1 MCPVSKH
8 SAFSRQS
15 RRKLCSSRLLTAS
28 MNNHNDTTQAGATGF
43 AALPLSAAQLANLQ
57 DLGYSTMTQIQAKAL
72 PLVLAGKDVLGQAK
86 TGSGKTAAFG
96 LGVLQSIVPKHFK
109 VQALVLC
116 PTRELAEQVGKDIRR
131 LAQATPNVKL
141 VTLCGGKPIGP
152 QKQSLHHGAHI
163 VVGTPGRVLDHLR
176 KRSLQLANLKVLVLD
191 EADRMLDMGFA
202 EDIQAIVAQTPKQR
216 QTLLF
221 SATFPAAIA
230 GISRSMQSAPVSVTA
245 DAEHA
250 QGVIEQLFYEVRKD
264 QRDDTLL
271 GLLQHYQPGSAVVFC
286 HTKAQCAQVNEF
298 LNANRVEAVALHG
311 DLDQRRRDLQLTLFA
326 NGSTSVLVATD
337 VAGRGLDIKAL
348 PMVINYELPHDP
360 EVYVHR
366 IGRTGRAGERGLAM
380 SLVTEA
386 QRARMAAIEEFMG
399 QPCLLDVPASLD
411 RQAEF
416 QLKAQMGTLQL
427 EGGRKAKIRPGDVLG
442 ALTGDAGLKG
452 SQIGKI
458 DIHDHYAYVAIER
471 SVVRAALNYFSNGKV
486 KGRSVRARRVS

>member
-1 MCPVSKH
+1 
-8 SAFSRQS
+8 
-15 RRKLCSSRLLTAS
+15 
-28 MNNHNDTTQAGATGF
+28 MNNKSDTSAAAAASPVDNADFAT
-43 AALPLSAAQLANLQ
+43 LPLSAAQVANLQ
-57 DLGYSTMTQIQAKAL
+57 AMGFRTMTQIQAKAL
-72 PLVLAGKDVLGQAK
+72 PLVLVGKDVLGQAK

-96 LGVLQSIVPKHFK
+96 LGVLQSVAPKQFK

-116 PTRELAEQVGKDIRR
+116 PTRELAEQVGKAIRR

-176 KRSLQLANLKVLVLD
+176 KRSLQLAELKVLVLD

-202 EDIQAIVAQTPKQR
+202 DDMEAIVTQAPKQR

-221 SATFPAAIA
+221 SATFPAAITA
-230 GISRSMQSAPVSVTA
+230 MSRSMQTAPVRVSA
-245 DAEHA
+245 DVEHA

-271 GLLQHYQPGSAVVFC
+271 GLLEHYQPGSAVVFC
-286 HTKAQCAQVNEF
+286 QTKVQCARVSEF
-298 LNANRVEAVALHG
+298 LNAHGVEAVALHG
-311 DLDQRRRDLQLTLFA
+311 DLDQRRRDLQLTLFT

-337 VAGRGLDIKAL
+337 VAARGLDIKAL

-360 EVYVHR
+360 QVYVHR
-366 IGRTGRAGERGLAM
+366 TGRTGRAGEQGLAM
-380 SLVTEA
+380 SLINEA
-386 QRARMAAIEEFMG
+386 QRPRMLAIEEYVG
-399 QPCLLDVPASLD
+399 QPCLQDVPASLD
-411 RQAEF
+411 RQSGY
-416 QLKAQMGTLQL
+416 QLRAQMGTLQI

-442 ALTGDAGLKG
+442 ALTGDAGLQG

-458 DIHDHYAYVAIER
+458 DIQDHYAYVAIER
-471 SVVRAALNYFSNGKV
+471 TAVRTALNYFSNGKL